1 MSGIVRIRRASR
13 AVVAAAVLG
22 AAAVCG
28 SVVVAAPA
36 ASAAE
41 PSQTSLTVRAPAS
54 VGFAGGPVAFTEDIT
69 NSGSAEARYNLELKT
84 VTGVGTPPDSIVI
97 DYKDP
102 ADGAWRSVLLT
113 MTRGDASVVY
123 EGTVAGLTVPAG
135 GTRKVDLRIGAPMGL
150 PHDGAS
156 NGGFDSITLRS
167 DLTTPPHLHDR
178 VEAEATSTIKVTSIG
193 SSLAHVPATAVAG
206 GAPIEF
212 DAVLDNPTPSDYT
225 NLGDVLFVDKHAT
238 VQVRTADGSWRT
250 LDKVPG
256 TAPDDPY
263 GVYLQGRDSSL
274 RAGGHLVARVRVSY
288 DATTP
293 TGATG
298 VNPCVFVNEG
308 QPFRGTTM
316 CSTGATVQVQPAAT
330 KTPEPTPTSSAPM
343 PVPSSPAPSAPV
355 SSAPT
360 SSAPVSSAPAVPV
373 VPASDGTPSAPVAAP
388 STTPAPQASA
398 PQAPAAD
405 AQLAST
411 GADHTAGLVG
421 GGLVLTGLGA
431 GALWLRR
438 VLRRA

>member
-1 MSGIVRIRRASR
+1 MSTIVRIRRTRR
-13 AVVAAAVLG
+13 AVVAAAALG

-28 SVVVAAPA
+28 SVVVTAPA
-36 ASAAE
+36 AFAAE
-41 PSQTSLTVRAPAS
+41 PSHTSLTVQAPAS
-54 VGFAGGPVAFTEDIT
+54 VGFAGGPVAFTENIT
-69 NSGSAEARYNLELKT
+69 NSGSEETGYNLELKT
-84 VTGVGTPPDSIVI
+84 TTGAGTPPNSIVI

-102 ADGAWRSVLLT
+102 ADGAWKSVPLA
-113 MTRGDASVVY
+113 MTRGNESVVY
-123 EGTVAGLTVPAG
+123 EGTVIGLTVPAG
-135 GTRKVDLRIGAPMGL
+135 RTRKVDLRIGAPMGL
-150 PHDGAS
+150 AHDGAS

-206 GAPIEF
+206 GMPIEF

-225 NLGDVLFVDKHAT
+225 NLGNVLFVDKHAT
-238 VQVRTADGSWRT
+238 VQVRTADGGWRT

-256 TAPDDPY
+256 DTPEEPV

-293 TGATG
+293 AGATE

-308 QPFRGTTM
+308 RPFWGTTL
-316 CSTGATVQVQPAAT
+316 CSTGAKVQVQPAGT
-330 KTPEPTPTSSAPM
+330 KTPEPTPSSSAPK
-343 PVPSSPAPSAPV
+343 PVPSSSAPSAPV
-355 SSAPT
+355 PSAP
-360 SSAPVSSAPAVPV
+360 ASSAPAVPV
-373 VPASDGTPSAPVAAP
+373 VPASDGTPSAPAAAP
-388 STTPAPQASA
+388 STTPAPQAPA

-411 GADHTAGLVG
+411 GADHTTALLG
-421 GGLVLTGLGA
+421 GGLALTGLGA